1 MRTDERPDDATLAR
15 LTEAALR
22 QTGGGRRWRN
32 AFARAAEM
40 IRGGALIHWTGGS
53 LLVHS
58 GSGRVYEAGAT
69 CQCEAFLR
77 GRPCKHR
84 AAYRLVRL
92 YNSTARPRDLPASL
106 RGV

>member
-1 MRTDERPDDATLAR
+1 MLADERPDDKTLAQ

-22 QTGGGRRWRN
+22 QAGGGRRWRN

-40 IRGGALIHWTGGS
+40 IRGGALMHWTGGS
-53 LLVHS
+53 LLVLS
-58 GSGRVYEAGAT
+58 DSGRVYEAGAA

-92 YNSTARPRDLPASL
+92 YNATPTPP
-106 RGV
+106 

>member
-1 MRTDERPDDATLAR
+1 MPADDKPDDATLAR

-22 QTGGGRRWRN
+22 QSGGGRRWRN

-40 IRGGALIHWTGGS
+40 IRGGSLMHWTGGS
-53 LLVHS
+53 LLVLS
-58 GSGRVYEAGAT
+58 ESGRVYEAGAA

-84 AAYRLVRL
+84 AAYKLVQM
-92 YNSTARPRDLPASL
+92 YNSTLAR
-106 RGV
+106 

>member
-1 MRTDERPDDATLAR
+1 MSADERPDDNTLAR

-22 QTGGGRRWRN
+22 QAGGGPRWRN
-32 AFARAAEM
+32 ALARAAEM
-40 IRGGALIHWTGGS
+40 IRSGAVMHWTGGS
-53 LLVHS
+53 LLVLS
-58 GSGRVYEAGAT
+58 GSGRVYEASAS

-92 YNSTARPRDLPASL
+92 YNSTRTPVNYTPHCG
-106 RGV
+106 GV

>member
-1 MRTDERPDDATLAR
+1 MWTDDRPDTATLAR
-15 LTEAALR
+15 LTEAALWMW
-22 QTGGGRRWRN
+22 GGGRRWGN
-32 AFARAAEM
+32 AFARAAGM
-40 IRGGALIHWTGGS
+40 IRGGALMHWTGGS
-53 LLVHS
+53 LLVLS
-58 GSGRVYEAGAT
+58 DSGRVYEAGAA
-69 CQCEAFLR
+69 CQCEAFRR